1 VGGEFQGTTPVSVEL
16 SPLKDHRIELFL
28 EGYSKAARTVRT
40 EPEGHSRLD
49 LNLEPIIGRIQ
60 LSISPEDAEVLVDGR
75 AVGAGSRT
83 LSLTAKEHQLTVR
96 KSGFET
102 RSQPITPRPGH
113 EQSLDIRL
121 LTVDQAYWATRPP
134 QIDASVGA
142 RLKLFRPSDTFTLGA
157 PRREP
162 GRRANEIERSVRL
175 ERPFY
180 IGTTEIT
187 NGQFRQFRGEHSS
200 SAMRGQTLDMDSQP
214 AVNVS
219 WEEAALFC
227 NWLSRSEGLPPF
239 YEEQDGR
246 VTGWDPE
253 SHGYRLPTEAEW
265 AFAARVSDDGQLMM
279 FPWGTDVYPPP
290 TVVENYADES
300 ASTIVTFVL
309 SNYNDGFPVTA
320 PVGSFEP
327 NHHEIYDMSGNASEW
342 VNDYYEIQPGSGEA
356 LADPL
361 GPPPGDRHVIRGAS
375 WAKGSRSELRLAYRD
390 GGRDPNYETGFRIAR
405 YVDRPGV
412 QP

>member
-1 VGGEFQGTTPVSVEL
+1 
-16 SPLKDHRIELFL
+16 
-28 EGYSKAARTVRT
+28 
-40 EPEGHSRLD
+40 
-49 LNLEPIIGRIQ
+49 
-60 LSISPEDAEVLVDGR
+60 
-75 AVGAGSRT
+75 
-83 LSLTAKEHQLTVR
+83 
-96 KSGFET
+96 
-102 RSQPITPRPGH
+102 
-113 EQSLDIRL
+113 
-121 LTVDQAYWATRPP
+121 
-134 QIDASVGA
+134 
-142 RLKLFRPSDTFTLGA
+142 
-157 PRREP
+157 
-162 GRRANEIERSVRL
+162 
-175 ERPFY
+175 
-180 IGTTEIT
+180 
-187 NGQFRQFRGEHSS
+187 
-200 SAMRGQTLDMDSQP
+200 MDSQP